1 MTLNIEEVS
10 FSPST
15 DFFKR
20 TSSFHG
26 ECSKKSL
33 DFLFKTDAV
42 LVNKIEKLDELLD
55 KLERL
60 STCFWGCKNP
70 EHIIENLTGK
80 SVSYF
85 RASFN
90 LLITGHYDESLSV

>member
-1 MTLNIEEVS
+1 MTLNIEEVN

-42 LVNKIEKLDELLD
+42 LVV
-55 KLERL
+55 
-60 STCFWGCKNP
+60 SAGVNP
-70 EHIIENLTGK
+70 
-80 SVSYF
+80 
-85 RASFN
+85 
-90 LLITGHYDESLSV
+90 LIYAAE